1 MIDSLQT
8 EFALEVLAEC
18 DARFDLGT
26 RSQGQ
31 RRFIPI
37 VGGSFEGPRIRGRV
51 LPGGGDWQ
59 LQRPDGVLE
68 VEARYTL
75 QADDGTLIYIHNSG
89 VVIRSATPYAR
100 TTPRFEAPPN
110 SAHAWLN
117 QAIFVA
123 SLGIAQPDPLIVRV
137 RVSRVL

>member
-8 EFALEVLAEC
+8 EFALEALVEC
-18 DARFDLGT
+18 DAKVELGE
-26 RSQGQ
+26 RANGQ

-37 VGGSFEGPRIRGRV
+37 VGGRFEGPRIRGRV

-68 VEARYTL
+68 IEARYTL
-75 QADDGTLIYIHNSG
+75 QADDGTLVYVHNSG

-100 TTPRFEAPPN
+100 TTPRFEAPATGP
-110 SAHAWLN
+110 HAWLN
-117 QAIFVA
+117 QSIFVA
-123 SLGIAQPDPLIVRV
+123 SIGIEQPDPLVVKV